1 VRLSKTERI
10 YKKKLFRFLRITS
23 KKKRREWMK
32 AFCREQRR
40 SYREAYQSLV
50 VAVSVGVKI
59 IRLMEAAI
67 HEGLKLAAAKD
78 GEPTEEKTNAE

>member
-1 VRLSKTERI
+1 MRLSKTERI

-50 VAVSVGVKI
+50 VAVGVKI